1 MLYTAMMVPV
11 MLAFSGL
18 QSTHLPASRVSNVQ
32 MSAFP
37 KDVTLD
43 LPDGPGFFP
52 PKKVTVAEYIAGKNV
67 ILMGLPGAFTPT

>member
-1 MLYTAMMVPV
+1 MLYTAMMVPI

-18 QSTHLPASRVSNVQ
+18 QSSRLPASRVGAVQ

-37 KDVTLD
+37 KDITLD

-52 PKKVTVAEYIAGKNV
+52 PKKVNVAEYIAGRNV
-67 ILMGLPGAFTPT
+67 ILVGLPGAFTPT